1 MRDEVAMF
9 CDETA
14 DTEETEFREGCI
26 SLGEA
31 EVEEPYPIPPWTAD
45 VFQVSA
51 EARYGDVRRTI
62 EAVIDRSDPA
72 EPRVLS
78 WRVR

>member
-1 MRDEVAMF
+1 MVRRILEI
-9 CDETA
+9 
-14 DTEETEFREGCI
+14 REGAVLCEEEEGEACT
-26 SLGEA
+26 SLGA
-31 EVEEPYPIPPWTAD
+31 EWGTAYPPLTYTAD

-62 EAVIDRSDPA
+62 EAVIDRSDPLQ
-72 EPRVLS
+72 PLLLS

>member
-1 MRDEVAMF
+1 ML

-14 DTEETEFREGCI
+14 DRPGCTTLEEAGVVGLF
-26 SLGEA
+26 
-31 EVEEPYPIPPWTAD
+31 PPPTWNAD

-62 EAVIDRSDPA
+62 EAVIDRSDPTD
-72 EPRVLS
+72 PRVLS

>member
-1 MRDEVAMF
+1 MRDGGAVF
-9 CDETA
+9 CAE
-14 DTEETEFREGCI
+14 
-26 SLGEA
+26 GEA
-31 EVEEPYPIPPWTAD
+31 QGSGCTTLRQATDGELEGVFPDTTRRTD

-62 EAVIDRSDPA
+62 EAVIDRSDPTD
-72 EPRVLS
+72 PRVLS